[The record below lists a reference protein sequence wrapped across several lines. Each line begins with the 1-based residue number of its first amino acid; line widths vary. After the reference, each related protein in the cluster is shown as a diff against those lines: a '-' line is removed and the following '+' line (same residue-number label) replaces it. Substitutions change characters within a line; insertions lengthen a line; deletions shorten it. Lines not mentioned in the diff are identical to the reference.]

1 MQLIPTEQEV
11 IELLK
16 QTGALRFL
24 AEQRINEVSHSR
36 EFNDISVNAR
46 KQELIALAEQ
56 QLAFH

>member
-1 MQLIPTEQEV
+1 MH
-11 IELLK
+11 
-16 QTGALRFL
+16 ALRFL
-24 AEQRINEVSHSR
+24 AEQRINVVSHSR